1 MDIASANEKY
11 DWLSLK
17 MEYVSGNIS
26 VQRLG
31 EKHGIPYSTM
41 KHQADKGK
49 WVAAKKKH
57 RDSVGKKAAEKL
69 VSRAANKL
77 AKEYAIADKLANV
90 LKAALEDEEQFQRHI
105 IQTKEKNGK
114 RERWDAE
121 ERVFNKYDMK
131 ALSDAAKTLK
141 VVEDVKRSIGG
152 ILTVQEQSKLDIER
166 RKMALEES
174 KAAREQAGDNE
185 LFKITAD
192 PFAEM
197 DKAAEEDEDND

>member
-26 VQRLG
+26 VQRLAD
-31 EKHGIPYSTM
+31 KHGIPYSTM

-57 RDSVGKKAAEKL
+57 RDSVGKKTAEKL
-69 VSRAANKL
+69 VSRAANQL
-77 AKEYAIADKLANV
+77 AKEYKIADAISNV
-90 LKAALEDEEQFQRHI
+90 LKRALEDDEQFNRYI
-105 IQTKEKNGK
+105 LTDGMFVTEKTLAK
-114 RERWDAE
+114 
-121 ERVFNKYDMK
+121 VDMK
-131 ALSDAAKTLK
+131 ALNDAVKTLK
-141 VVEDVKRSIGG
+141 VVEEVKRSIGG

-174 KAAREQAGDNE
+174 KAALERAGDNE

-197 DKAAEEDEDND
+197 DRAAEEDEDND